1 MSNKI
6 EISAAETASAV
17 ADLDPSDEALA
28 AMAIVGLYERKA
40 LLWDANR
47 GRALIEA
54 TWLGRFRALLPAGGT
69 VLDLGCGA
77 GAPIAGHLLAHGH
90 PVTGVDTSATLLDIA
105 RERYPQG
112 EWRRG
117 DMRRLRLGRRFDGL
131 IAWDSFFHLTP
142 EDQRAMFPIFREHLA
157 ARGALLFT
165 SGPAHGTAMG
175 SFGDEPLY
183 HASLSPEEYRSLL
196 AAEGFEVIAHT
207 AEDSDCGGHTVWLAR
222 LRQE

>member
-6 EISAAETASAV
+6 EISAAEPAPAI
-17 ADLDPSDEALA
+17 ADLDLSDEAIA

-47 GRALIEA
+47 GRTLIEES
-54 TWLGRFRALLPAGGT
+54 WLGRFRALLPAGGT

-77 GAPIAGHLLAHGH
+77 GAPIAGHFLAHGH
-90 PVTGVDTSATLLDIA
+90 PVTGVDSSATLIDIA

-117 DMRRLRLGRRFDGL
+117 DMRRLQLGRRFDGL
-131 IAWDSFFHLTP
+131 IAWDSFFHLRH
-142 EDQRAMFPIFREHLA
+142 EEQRAMFPIFREHLA
-157 ARGALLFT
+157 EAGALIFT

-183 HASLSPEEYRSLL
+183 HASLSPDEYRRLL
-196 AAEGFEVIAHT
+196 AAEGFEVIAHR
-207 AEDSDCGGHTVWLAR
+207 AEDPDCGGHTIWLAQ